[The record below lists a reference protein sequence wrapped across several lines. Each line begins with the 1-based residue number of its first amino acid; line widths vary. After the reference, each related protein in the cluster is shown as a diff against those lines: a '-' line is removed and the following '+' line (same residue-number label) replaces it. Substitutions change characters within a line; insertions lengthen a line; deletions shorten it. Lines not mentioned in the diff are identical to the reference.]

1 MLHSGID
8 KSYVHGLGFTRSK
21 DNNSWEIGIVE
32 ESYWK
37 EVVEG
42 GKGSAN
48 EDSNA
53 SRQELPDWKLGD
65 FWPGTGGRFLNF
77 PASTMIY
84 N

>member
-1 MLHSGID
+1 M
-8 KSYVHGLGFTRSK
+8 
-21 DNNSWEIGIVE
+21 E